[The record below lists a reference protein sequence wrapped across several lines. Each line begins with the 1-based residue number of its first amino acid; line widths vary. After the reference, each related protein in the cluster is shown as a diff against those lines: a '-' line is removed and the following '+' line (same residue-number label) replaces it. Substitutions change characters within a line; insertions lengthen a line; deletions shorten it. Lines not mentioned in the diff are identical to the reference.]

1 MDAKSPTLPSKPSPS
16 PEVTAPPSHPLT
28 PAAPPPQH
36 TSLGLPPGLAAM
48 VLTTSGERTV
58 GLRGELGSG
67 ELFS

>member
-1 MDAKSPTLPSKPSPS
+1 MNADQAIPLLRGMSPQS
-16 PEVTAPPSHPLT
+16 APT
-28 PAAPPPQH
+28 QPQH

>member
-1 MDAKSPTLPSKPSPS
+1 MLRMPQVPEPSPS
-16 PEVTAPPSHPLT
+16 L
-28 PAAPPPQH
+28 PPPRRQPPFPASLPVR

>member
-1 MDAKSPTLPSKPSPS
+1 MDAKSPIPPSKPSPS
-16 PEVTAPPSHPLT
+16 LEVVAPRQPPQHP
-28 PAAPPPQH
+28 AEPQH